1 MKKWVPYII
10 GLLIPVMIFISFAW
24 MIKQRTFVFKDGF
37 VKQGN
42 LMVENI
48 ESDFQSLLN
57 RDAIKKINA
66 IEAKLQ
72 ENKEAE
78 GAINLLLKNLTVDS
92 LVLDNLFVTD
102 SDLNLKYFNDKNTLN
117 KINEIRKAV
126 KSEPSK
132 DGFNAVYCAKGYY
145 VYKSIPN
152 AKIFASINTGF
163 FQKIIR
169 EKYPFI
175 QADLIV
181 SQRQWYF
188 NFSDA
193 ALKTYRAHKDLAEQ
207 IELEADKGKRGILK
221 LKGDY
226 VFGKKAYMKE
236 NNRELFSV
244 NFFVYV
250 NPAHYPMSLWHRI
263 LLVVNAILILAMFLM
278 FLFKLKNESMMKQM
292 DEYSDVNEDFLEKNP
307 MTVYEAQNESPVEAV
322 GDNVE
327 TEEEYLEIP
336 DEYFNKNEA
345 PAKKPNQELTDI
357 ISEVKDHEEE
367 VSKYTS
373 LWKNILGLVHNPDL
387 KMMLGLIGE
396 EDDQVIVHFQKNL
409 EAESPL
415 NISIDNW
422 VIENYTL
429 SGKSLWITEDALKA
443 SPVKQ
448 IFPFEYQLDA
458 NSVFIAPVK
467 SEEGEIRGIFL
478 LFSADKLEKSMI
490 LEMNSLI
497 RMG

>member
-1 MKKWVPYII
+1 
-10 GLLIPVMIFISFAW
+10 
-24 MIKQRTFVFKDGF
+24 
-37 VKQGN
+37 
-42 LMVENI
+42 
-48 ESDFQSLLN
+48 
-57 RDAIKKINA
+57 
-66 IEAKLQ
+66 
-72 ENKEAE
+72 
-78 GAINLLLKNLTVDS
+78 
-92 LVLDNLFVTD
+92 
-102 SDLNLKYFNDKNTLN
+102 
-117 KINEIRKAV
+117 
-126 KSEPSK
+126 
-132 DGFNAVYCAKGYY
+132 
-145 VYKSIPN
+145 
-152 AKIFASINTGF
+152 
-163 FQKIIR
+163 
-169 EKYPFI
+169 
-175 QADLIV
+175 
-181 SQRQWYF
+181 
-188 NFSDA
+188 
-193 ALKTYRAHKDLAEQ
+193 
-207 IELEADKGKRGILK
+207 
-221 LKGDY
+221 
-226 VFGKKAYMKE
+226 
-236 NNRELFSV
+236 
-244 NFFVYV
+244 
-250 NPAHYPMSLWHRI
+250 MSLWHRI